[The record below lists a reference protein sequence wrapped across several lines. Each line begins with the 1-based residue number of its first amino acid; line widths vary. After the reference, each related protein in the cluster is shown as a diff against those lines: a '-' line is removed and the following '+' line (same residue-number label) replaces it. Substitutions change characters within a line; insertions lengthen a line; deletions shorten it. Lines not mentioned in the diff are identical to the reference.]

1 MENAD
6 SIIKDS
12 LAKQSLCA
20 VLYMD
25 LDKFKSINDTYGHE
39 LGDNVLRHVATAI
52 KSVLKSS
59 DLLARIGG
67 DEFAAVLSNLK
78 EIKQV
83 DSIIK
88 RIIEKVG
95 EQVIISDMIISVN
108 ISIGVSIAPTN
119 GDKLSLLLKKAD
131 YALYKAKEVEGSLYK
146 FYTDDIEQMN

>member
-1 MENAD
+1 
-6 SIIKDS
+6 
-12 LAKQSLCA
+12 
-20 VLYMD
+20 
-25 LDKFKSINDTYGHE
+25 
-39 LGDNVLRHVATAI
+39 
-52 KSVLKSS
+52 KSS

-78 EIKQV
+78 DIKQV

-119 GDKLSLLLKKAD
+119 GDKLPLLLKKAD

-146 FYTDDIEQMN
+146 LYTDDIEQMN